1 MSNQKKTKGAKWKEF
16 DFQSR
21 TLAGPTDRVI
31 RIDKGQCTGS
41 FSKRRKKRSICADL
55 YEMTAPV
62 QTSAL

>member
-1 MSNQKKTKGAKWKEF
+1 MKKNLV
-16 DFQSR
+16 QSR